1 MKFNYI
7 FDKSYSQALEK
18 LTEFFDETKSWDL
31 VSKITFGP
39 DDCIVRE
46 LLVKNCLENLDNKI
60 VKQLFE
66 DIKFMEVFVSPEE
79 RDAQFKQHFCSTRLF
94 DYMEDKYSKQMC
106 QTAFNAIVNADG
118 WEYLKSYSPN
128 PERGYMFD
136 SDPQMNKLMSAVADA
151 DPGHSGCSMGWT
163 MRQLQE
169 VALSGYV

>member
-94 DYMEDKYSKQMC
+94 DLFFCGSTVITRTIGFTSSLFFIVSTGLLYHEFNYS
-106 QTAFNAIVNADG
+106 FIG
-118 WEYLKSYSPN
+118 
-128 PERGYMFD
+128 
-136 SDPQMNKLMSAVADA
+136 
-151 DPGHSGCSMGWT
+151 
-163 MRQLQE
+163 
-169 VALSGYV
+169 